1 MGSFI
6 VDGKKSSS
14 NVLKSGPS
22 SAPLPQMLTFG
33 APMTPTSPTSQGP
46 STESSEEH
54 DHTPFCRGPGP
65 GSGPG
70 LYNNSSQP
78 VHNMPMYHHPLWAGQ
93 SHQ

>member
-6 VDGKKSSS
+6 ADGKKSSL
-14 NVLKSGPS
+14 NALKSGSSS
-22 SAPLPQMLTFG
+22 SAPPPQMLTFG
-33 APMTPTSPTSQGP
+33 APMTPTSPNSQGP

-54 DHTPFCRGPGP
+54 DHTPFCRAPPGP
-65 GSGPG
+65 GLFG
-70 LYNNSSQP
+70 NASQP